1 VVRLSI
7 VMARVLIAGC
17 VPMAFLSR
25 WHHIVAEPVGGFH
38 TLVVEGIE
46 DVVFGHGAEVG

>member
-1 VVRLSI
+1 
-7 VMARVLIAGC
+7 MARVLIAGC
-17 VPMAFLSR
+17 VPMAFLGR
-25 WHHIVAEPVGGFH
+25 WHRIVAEAVGGLH